1 MTQVTHSKMTSTL
14 KAFAFAAVLAW
25 PAIGPTKDEAI
36 KRFTDAN
43 RQYEAGEAAA
53 QKDSEEAAARLQ
65 KAAQEYEAILAAGYH
80 NGQIFFN
87 LGNTYYR
94 LGNVGKAIANYRG
107 AQTRLPRDAAIA
119 ANLRQAKLLI
129 QDKEIPRAV
138 PELVSL
144 AFFWYFYLN
153 LDELLI
159 VTLVAYGLL
168 ALLLLVHVFWRRPGL
183 RALSAVCG
191 IVFGVLALS
200 LAVKFRQEA
209 MVSRGVV
216 AAKEATVHY
225 GNGSHY
231 SVKFTVHE
239 GADLI
244 VQDEQ
249 SDDEGRRWLKGTFF
263 VDLKTADQ
271 QETSTAERRSGWL
284 PADAVIKL
292 SLATPT
298 TTSPPTAEPLA
309 ESAPLLK
316 RESQN
321 E

>member
-1 MTQVTHSKMTSTL
+1 MTSTQ
-14 KAFAFAAVLAW
+14 KALALAVAAW
-25 PAIGPTKDEAI
+25 PALALGLSRDEAI

-43 RQYEAGEAAA
+43 RQYEAGEDAA
-53 QKDSEEAAARLQ
+53 QKDSEEAAARFQ

-80 NGQIFFN
+80 NGQVFFN

-94 LGNVGKAIANYRG
+94 LGKVGEAIADYRR
-107 AQTRLPRDAAIA
+107 AQVLLPRDAAIA

-129 QDKEIPRAV
+129 QDKEIPRTV

-144 AFFWYFYLN
+144 TFFWHFYLN
-153 LDELLI
+153 LDELLV
-159 VTLVAYGLL
+159 VTLAAYGLL
-168 ALLLLVHVFWRRPGL
+168 ALWLLLYVLWRKPWL
-183 RALSAVCG
+183 RVLSTVCG

-200 LAVKFRQEA
+200 LGVKCHQEV
-209 MVSRGVV
+209 MTHRGVV

-249 SDDEGRRWLKGTFF
+249 PDDDGRRWIKATFF
-263 VDLKTADQ
+263 VELKTQDQ
-271 QETSTAERRSGWL
+271 QAAPTAERRSGWL
-284 PADAVIKL
+284 PEDAVIQ
-292 SLATPT
+292 
-298 TTSPPTAEPLA
+298 
-309 ESAPLLK
+309 LL
-316 RESQN
+316 
-321 E
+321 